1 MHKPPVTKYSLL
13 FGLLILLCLLPF
25 AASAAKKPPKPPA
38 PSAPVVPFTF
48 EKPANWT
55 LSQTGECDTLTLF
68 LQNPAEPLQQLFF
81 FPRFGP
87 VYMTQ
92 EQKSSDMQY
101 ETISGQSLYRLDM
114 PVIQPLNPENFAR
127 FIPQV
132 LQMKNMR
139 EFMPDRPGLRV
150 VEPVAVYPQ
159 KKALDYLD
167 TQTAI
172 IRILF
177 VQNNRLGEGLIAI
190 TTVPSP
196 EYRNAPGGGIGMGYL
211 LYGLTAPKGELTA
224 RLPALLA
231 ASRSFKLGAEYEKK
245 CRKERAEDMPTLLQ
259 DGASLT
265 PVMNAMATLWE
276 KRQPTEDM
284 TAEKMADSLR
294 GMERLYLPATGEV
307 YEFPTG
313 FSAVYLGASGQ
324 YTIPGLLPLP
334 DDPALW
340 RKIPLNGTTA
350 VTKKE

>member
-1 MHKPPVTKYSLL
+1 MKKQIFRKSACLM
-13 FGLLILLCLLPF
+13 GLLLLLSMSFPLC
-25 AASAAKKPPKPPA
+25 AAAKKPPKPTTPA
-38 PSAPVVPFTF
+38 APAVPFTF
-48 EKPANWT
+48 EKPANWM
-55 LSQTGECDTLTLF
+55 LSQSGECDTLTLF

-101 ETISGQSLYRLDM
+101 ETISGQSLHRLDM

-132 LQMKNMR
+132 LQMQTMR
-139 EFMPDRPGLRV
+139 DFMAERPGIKI
-150 VEPVAVYPQ
+150 VEPIVVTPQ
-159 KKALDYLD
+159 KKALEYLD

-231 ASRSFKLGAEYEKK
+231 AGRSFKLGAEYEKK
-245 CRKERAEDMPTLLQ
+245 CRKARAEDMPTLLP

-265 PVMNAMATLWE
+265 PVLNAMAILWE
-276 KRQPTEDM
+276 KRQPVEDM
-284 TAEKMADSLR
+284 AAEKKADGLR
-294 GMERLYLPATGEV
+294 NVERLYLPATGEV
-307 YEFPTG
+307 YEFPMG
-313 FSAVYLGASGQ
+313 FSSEYLKNPGQ
-324 YTIPGLLPLP
+324 YALPGLQPLP
-334 DDPALW
+334 DDPVLW
-340 RKIPLNGTTA
+340 LKQPLNGSTT
-350 VTKKE
+350 VTKK

>member
-1 MHKPPVTKYSLL
+1 MKKQIFRKSACLM
-13 FGLLILLCLLPF
+13 GLLLLLSVSFPLC
-25 AASAAKKPPKPPA
+25 AAAKKPPKPSTPA
-38 PSAPVVPFTF
+38 APAVPFTF

-55 LSQTGECDTLTLF
+55 FSQSGECDTLTLF
-68 LQNPAEPLQQLFF
+68 LHNPAEPLQQLFF

-101 ETISGQSLYRLDM
+101 ETISGQSLHRLDM
-114 PVIQPLNPENFAR
+114 PVIQPLNPENFSR

-132 LQMKNMR
+132 LQMQTMR
-139 EFMPDRPGLRV
+139 DFMAERPGIKI
-150 VEPVAVYPQ
+150 VEPILVTPQ
-159 KKALDYLD
+159 KKALEYVD

-231 ASRSFKLGAEYEKK
+231 AGRSFKLGAEYEKK
-245 CRKERAEDMPTLLQ
+245 CRKARAEDLPTLLQ

-265 PVMNAMATLWE
+265 PVLNAMATLWE
-276 KRQPTEDM
+276 KRQPVEDM
-284 TAEKMADSLR
+284 AAEKKADGLR
-294 GMERLYLPATGEV
+294 NVERLYLPASNEV
-307 YEFPTG
+307 YEFPMG
-313 FSAVYLGASGQ
+313 FSSEYLNNPGQ
-324 YTIPGLLPLP
+324 YTVTGLRPLP
-334 DDPALW
+334 DDPVLW
-340 RKIPLNGTTA
+340 LKPPLNGSTA
-350 VTKKE
+350 VKKK

>member
-1 MHKPPVTKYSLL
+1 MKKQIFRKSACLM
-13 FGLLILLCLLPF
+13 GLLLLLSMSFPLC
-25 AASAAKKPPKPPA
+25 AAAKKPPKPTTPA
-38 PSAPVVPFTF
+38 APAVPFTF
-48 EKPANWT
+48 EKPANWM
-55 LSQTGECDTLTLF
+55 LSQSGECDTLTLF

-101 ETISGQSLYRLDM
+101 ETISGQSLHRLDM

-132 LQMKNMR
+132 LQMQTMR
-139 EFMPDRPGLRV
+139 DFMAERPGIKI
-150 VEPVAVYPQ
+150 VEPIVVTPQ
-159 KKALDYLD
+159 KKALEYLD

-211 LYGLTAPKGELTA
+211 FYGLTAPKGELTA

-231 ASRSFKLGAEYEKK
+231 AGRSFKLGAEYEKK
-245 CRKERAEDMPTLLQ
+245 CRKARAEDMPMLLS

-265 PVMNAMATLWE
+265 PVLNAMAILWE
-276 KRQPTEDM
+276 KRQPVEDM
-284 TAEKMADSLR
+284 AAEKKADGLR
-294 GMERLYLPATGEV
+294 NVERLYLPATGEV
-307 YEFPTG
+307 YEFPMG
-313 FSAVYLGASGQ
+313 FSPEYLSNPGQ
-324 YTIPGLLPLP
+324 YTLTGLQPLP
-334 DDPALW
+334 DDPVLW
-340 RKIPLNGTTA
+340 LKPPLNGSTA
-350 VTKKE
+350 VKKK

>member
-1 MHKPPVTKYSLL
+1 MKKQIFRKSACLM
-13 FGLLILLCLLPF
+13 GLLLLLSMSFPLC
-25 AASAAKKPPKPPA
+25 AAAKKPPKPTTPA
-38 PSAPVVPFTF
+38 APAVPFTF
-48 EKPANWT
+48 EKPANWM
-55 LSQTGECDTLTLF
+55 LSQSGECDTLTLF

-101 ETISGQSLYRLDM
+101 ETISGQSLHRLDM
-114 PVIQPLNPENFAR
+114 PVIQPLNPENFSR

-132 LQMKNMR
+132 LQMNTIR
-139 EFMPDRPGLRV
+139 DFMAERPGLKI
-150 VEPVAVYPQ
+150 VEPIVVTPQ
-159 KKALDYLD
+159 KKALEYVD

-231 ASRSFKLGAEYEKK
+231 AGRSFKLGTEYEKK
-245 CRKERAEDMPTLLQ
+245 CRKARAEDMPMLLP
-259 DGASLT
+259 DGASLS
-265 PVMNAMATLWE
+265 PVLNAMATLWE
-276 KRQPTEDM
+276 KRQPVEDM
-284 TAEKMADSLR
+284 AAEKKADGLR
-294 GMERLYLPATGEV
+294 SVERLYLPATGEV
-307 YEFPTG
+307 YEFPMG
-313 FSAVYLGASGQ
+313 FSPEYLSNPGQ
-324 YTIPGLLPLP
+324 YTLPGLQPLP
-334 DDPALW
+334 DDPVLW
-340 RKIPLNGTTA
+340 LKHPLNGSIA
-350 VTKKE
+350 VKKK

>member
-1 MHKPPVTKYSLL
+1 MKKQIFRKSACLV
-13 FGLLILLCLLPF
+13 GLLLLLSVSFPLC
-25 AASAAKKPPKPPA
+25 AAAKKPPKTTTPA
-38 PSAPVVPFTF
+38 APAVPFTF

-55 LSQTGECDTLTLF
+55 LSQSGECDTLTLF
-68 LQNPAEPLQQLFF
+68 LHNPAEPLQQLFF

-101 ETISGQSLYRLDM
+101 ETISGQSLHRLDM
-114 PVIQPLNPENFAR
+114 PVIQPLNPENFSR

-132 LQMKNMR
+132 LQMQTMR
-139 EFMPDRPGLRV
+139 DFMVERPGIKI
-150 VEPVAVYPQ
+150 VEPIVVTPQ
-159 KKALDYLD
+159 KKALEYVD

-231 ASRSFKLGAEYEKK
+231 AGRSFKLGAEYEKK
-245 CRKERAEDMPTLLQ
+245 CRKARAEDLPTLLQ

-265 PVMNAMATLWE
+265 LVLNAMATLWE
-276 KRQPTEDM
+276 KRQPVEDM
-284 TAEKMADSLR
+284 AAEKKADELR
-294 GMERLYLPATGEV
+294 NVERLYLPATNEV
-307 YEFPTG
+307 YEFPMG
-313 FSAVYLGASGQ
+313 FSSEYLSNPGQ
-324 YTIPGLLPLP
+324 YTVTGLQPLP
-334 DDPALW
+334 DDPVLW
-340 RKIPLNGTTA
+340 LKPPLNGSTA
-350 VTKKE
+350 VKKK

>member
-1 MHKPPVTKYSLL
+1 MHKFPVKNFSWL
-13 FGLLILLCLLPF
+13 FGLLVLLCLFPF
-25 AASAAKKPPKPPA
+25 AASAAKKPSKPAAPA
-38 PSAPVVPFTF
+38 APVVPFTF
-48 EKPANWT
+48 EKPTNWT
-55 LSQTGECDTLTLF
+55 LSQTGECDTLTLL

-101 ETISGQSLYRLDM
+101 ETISGQSLHRLDM
-114 PVIQPLNPENFAR
+114 PVIQPLNPENFSR

-132 LQMKNMR
+132 LQMTTMR
-139 EFMPDRPGLRV
+139 DFMPHRPGLRV

-172 IRILF
+172 VRILF

-224 RLPALLA
+224 RLPALLTA
-231 ASRSFKLGAEYEKK
+231 ARSFKLGGDYEKK
-245 CRKERAEDMPTLLQ
+245 CRKARAEDLPTLLQ

-265 PVMNAMATLWE
+265 PVINALAILWE
-276 KRQPTEDM
+276 KRQPTDDM
-284 TAEKMADSLR
+284 NAEKKADSLR

-307 YEFPTG
+307 YEFPLG
-313 FSAVYLGASGQ
+313 FSTTYLANPERYTVSGLQ
-324 YTIPGLLPLP
+324 PVP

-340 RKIPLNGTTA
+340 SKHPLSGSTA
-350 VTKKE
+350 VRKKD

>member
-1 MHKPPVTKYSLL
+1 MGRQTFRKSACMM
-13 FGLLILLCLLPF
+13 GLLLLLIVSFPLCV
-25 AASAAKKPPKPPA
+25 AAKKPPKPTPPA
-38 PSAPVVPFTF
+38 APAVPFTF

-55 LSQTGECDTLTLF
+55 LSQSGECDTLTLF
-68 LQNPAEPLQQLFF
+68 LHNPAEPLQQLFF

-101 ETISGQSLYRLDM
+101 ETISGQSLHRLDM

-132 LQMKNMR
+132 LQMQTMR
-139 EFMPDRPGLRV
+139 DFMAERPGIKI
-150 VEPVAVYPQ
+150 VEPIVVTPQ
-159 KKALDYLD
+159 KKALEYVD

-211 LYGLTAPKGELTA
+211 LYGLTAPKGELSV

-231 ASRSFKLGAEYEKK
+231 AGRSFKLGAEYEKK
-245 CRKERAEDMPTLLQ
+245 CRKARAEDLPTLLP

-265 PVMNAMATLWE
+265 PVLNAMATLWE
-276 KRQPTEDM
+276 KRQPVEDM
-284 TAEKMADSLR
+284 AAEKKADGLR
-294 GMERLYLPATGEV
+294 NVERLYLPATGEV
-307 YEFPTG
+307 YEFPLG
-313 FSAVYLGASGQ
+313 FSPEYLKNPGQ
-324 YTIPGLLPLP
+324 YSIPGLRPLP
-334 DDPALW
+334 DDPVLW
-340 RKIPLNGTTA
+340 LKPPLNGSTA
-350 VTKKE
+350 VTKK

>member
-1 MHKPPVTKYSLL
+1 MRKQSVLKISFLL
-13 FGLLILLCLLPF
+13 GLLLLLWFIPPT
-25 AASAAKKPPKPPA
+25 AGAKKAPKPATPPA
-38 PSAPVVPFTF
+38 PAVPFTF
-48 EKPANWT
+48 EKPVNWT
-55 LSQTGECDTLTLF
+55 LSQSGECDTLTLF
-68 LQNPAEPLQQLFF
+68 LHNPAEPLQQLFF

-101 ETISGQSLYRLDM
+101 ETISGQSLHRLDM

-159 KKALDYLD
+159 KKSLDYQD

-172 IRILF
+172 LRILF

-211 LYGLTAPKGELTA
+211 LYGLTTPKGELTA

-231 ASRSFKLGAEYEKK
+231 SGRSFKLGTEYEKK

-284 TAEKMADSLR
+284 AAEKKADTLR
-294 GMERLYLPATGEV
+294 GVERLYLPATGEV
-307 YEFPTG
+307 YEFPAG
-313 FSAVYLGASGQ
+313 FSAAYLAAPGQ
-324 YTIPGLLPLP
+324 YTIPGLQSLP

-340 RKIPLNGTTA
+340 RKVPLNGTTV
-350 VTKKE
+350 VTKKD

>member
-1 MHKPPVTKYSLL
+1 MKKQIFRKSACLM
-13 FGLLILLCLLPF
+13 GLLLLLSMSFPLC
-25 AASAAKKPPKPPA
+25 AAAKKPPKPTTPA
-38 PSAPVVPFTF
+38 APAVPFTF
-48 EKPANWT
+48 EKPANWM
-55 LSQTGECDTLTLF
+55 LSQSGECDTLTLF

-101 ETISGQSLYRLDM
+101 ETISGQSLHRLDM

-132 LQMKNMR
+132 LQMQTMR
-139 EFMPDRPGLRV
+139 DFMAERPGIKI
-150 VEPVAVYPQ
+150 VEPIVVTPQ
-159 KKALDYLD
+159 KKALEYLD

-231 ASRSFKLGAEYEKK
+231 AGRSFKLGTEYEKK
-245 CRKERAEDMPTLLQ
+245 CRKARAEDMPMLLP
-259 DGASLT
+259 DGASLS
-265 PVMNAMATLWE
+265 PVLNAMATLWE
-276 KRQPTEDM
+276 KRQPVEDM
-284 TAEKMADSLR
+284 AAEKKADGLR
-294 GMERLYLPATGEV
+294 SVERLYLPATGEV
-307 YEFPTG
+307 YEFPMG
-313 FSAVYLGASGQ
+313 FSPEYLSNPGQ
-324 YTIPGLLPLP
+324 YTLPGLQPLP
-334 DDPALW
+334 DDPVLW
-340 RKIPLNGTTA
+340 LKHPLNGSIA
-350 VTKKE
+350 VKKK

>member
-1 MHKPPVTKYSLL
+1 MDKQVLRKSA
-13 FGLLILLCLLPF
+13 FMMGLLLLLSVSFPLCV
-25 AASAAKKPPKPPA
+25 AAKKPPKPTTPA
-38 PSAPVVPFTF
+38 APVVPFTF
-48 EKPANWT
+48 EKPTNWT
-55 LSQTGECDTLTLF
+55 LSQSGECDTLTLF
-68 LQNPAEPLQQLFF
+68 LHNPTEPLQQLFF

-101 ETISGQSLYRLDM
+101 ETISGQSLHRLDM
-114 PVIQPLNPENFAR
+114 PVIQPLNPENFSR

-132 LQMKNMR
+132 LQMQTMR
-139 EFMPDRPGLRV
+139 DFMTERPGIKI
-150 VEPVAVYPQ
+150 VEPIVVTPQ
-159 KKALDYLD
+159 KKALEYLD

-231 ASRSFKLGAEYEKK
+231 AGRSFKLGAEYEKK
-245 CRKERAEDMPTLLQ
+245 CRKARAEDMPMLLP

-265 PVMNAMATLWE
+265 PVLNAMATLWE
-276 KRQPTEDM
+276 KRQPVEDM
-284 TAEKMADSLR
+284 AAEKKADGLR
-294 GMERLYLPATGEV
+294 NVERLYLPATNEV
-307 YEFPTG
+307 YEFPMG
-313 FSAVYLGASGQ
+313 FSLEYLRNPGQ
-324 YTIPGLLPLP
+324 YTIPGLQPLP
-334 DDPALW
+334 DDPVLW
-340 RKIPLNGTTA
+340 LKPPLNGSTA
-350 VTKKE
+350 VKKK